1 MKFKLIQTAKK
12 NNNASS
18 IVVVL
23 LDCKRPLFALSNG
36 FSYCTCML
44 ALSEGQF

>member
-1 MKFKLIQTAKK
+1 MKFTLIQTAEK
-12 NNNASS
+12 NNNAFS

-23 LDCKRPLFALSNG
+23 LNCKRPSFTLSNG
-36 FSYCTCML
+36 FFYCTCVL